1 MKLLL
6 ASALLA
12 AVTADRADDLVSSMT
27 LEEKISYLGGRGM
40 GTYPEDGWYV
50 GTVYAL
56 DRLDIPALLYNDG
69 PQGFRDDARPGTTTA
84 FPSGLNIAATW
95 DTEMAALWG
104 DKMGKEFFDKGANV
118 MLGPGLN
125 VARVPV
131 NGRNFEYM
139 SGEDPVLGA
148 TLVPHVIEK
157 AQAHKIL
164 ANAKHWVN
172 NNQETNRGSMS
183 SNVDE
188 RTRYEMYY
196 PPFQAAID
204 AGVGSFMCSYNKINH
219 VYSCEN
225 PETLLTDLK
234 GNMGFEG
241 YVMSDWGATHSPSL
255 MEGLDQEM
263 ADSDFMNFD
272 NLKDMPIENI
282 DASVKRILKPFIDV
296 GAFDITENEQ
306 ADRSIY
312 NNVTN
317 DEHFQA
323 ARTIA
328 ANSHVLLK
336 NDNDVLPLG
345 ADFWNS
351 DINVAMFGTQAASPA
366 IGGQGS
372 GRVDAAWTPSPLDT
386 FKARAAGGDYGADS
400 DKVSYYGDPMS
411 DDDIAEMKDA
421 AEAADVCFFWLSTMS
436 GEGGDRDS
444 LSLDNDVHVASV
456 AEHCKKSVV
465 VVTTPGAALLPWS
478 DAVDAILVNFM
489 PGCASAFATMDV
501 VLGDVNPSG
510 KLPIT
515 FPATEN
521 QEGFTEIQYPGLD
534 DAENVT
540 YTEGWSFGYRFYH
553 QHQENP
559 NFFFGEGLSYTTFDL
574 IKATVS
580 GQSIKVGLKNSGKAT
595 GSAVPQ
601 LYLQM
606 PEECDEPLWMLKK
619 FAKVSIDAG
628 EETIVEFDL
637 TDRDLSIWDVDNDVF
652 EKCTGDATVR
662 ISFSANFN
670 DDGSYIEKELT
681 IV

>member
-1 MKLLL
+1 MQPRHGTLSNSSLRSS
-6 ASALLA
+6 AS
-12 AVTADRADDLVSSMT
+12 
-27 LEEKISYLGGRGM
+27 
-40 GTYPEDGWYV
+40 
-50 GTVYAL
+50 
-56 DRLDIPALLYNDG
+56 
-69 PQGFRDDARPGTTTA
+69 
-84 FPSGLNIAATW
+84 
-95 DTEMAALWG
+95 
-104 DKMGKEFFDKGANV
+104 
-118 MLGPGLN
+118 
-125 VARVPV
+125 
-131 NGRNFEYM
+131 
-139 SGEDPVLGA
+139 
-148 TLVPHVIEK
+148 
-157 AQAHKIL
+157 
-164 ANAKHWVN
+164 
-172 NNQETNRGSMS
+172 
-183 SNVDE
+183 
-188 RTRYEMYY
+188 
-196 PPFQAAID
+196 
-204 AGVGSFMCSYNKINH
+204 
-219 VYSCEN
+219 
-225 PETLLTDLK
+225 
-234 GNMGFEG
+234 
-241 YVMSDWGATHSPSL
+241 
-255 MEGLDQEM
+255 
-263 ADSDFMNFD
+263 
-272 NLKDMPIENI
+272 
-282 DASVKRILKPFIDV
+282 
-296 GAFDITENEQ
+296 Q

-580 GQSIKVGLKNSGKAT
+580 GQ
-595 GSAVPQ
+595 
-601 LYLQM
+601 
-606 PEECDEPLWMLKK
+606 
-619 FAKVSIDAG
+619 
-628 EETIVEFDL
+628 
-637 TDRDLSIWDVDNDVF
+637 R
-652 EKCTGDATVR
+652 
-662 ISFSANFN
+662 
-670 DDGSYIEKELT
+670 
-681 IV
+681 